1 MLQIIP
7 RYKIFPTKNV
17 TNGDRL
23 GYTKI
28 FATENFAKILRL
40 NGQIVFPAKI
50 LPRKKSGG
58 GEVPYRFQSYSCN
71 NILR

>member
-28 FATENFAKILRL
+28 FPTENFAKILRL

-50 LPRKKSGG
+50 LPRKKK
-58 GEVPYRFQSYSCN
+58 
-71 NILR
+71 